1 MADNNGWHIAD
12 RGQSIGPM
20 TLDDLVARLPQ
31 HGGEAALVYGPG
43 LGAWTAA
50 GQVEA
55 VRARLRPPAFPPA
68 PPPSVAPQPPAAPSS
83 SESIDSGSA
92 FSGGGYGGG
101 FSGVPGGGVTSPGGY
116 SAPPPAA
123 RASAFA
129 KPRSDSIDYKIH
141 GSEMQFVEVTLD
153 PGETVIAEAG
163 GMMYMTAG
171 VQMQT
176 VLGDPS
182 APQGGFLK
190 KAMTAGKRMLT
201 GESLFMT
208 TFTANLSAGRKET
221 VAFASPY
228 PGKIIP
234 MHLDQMGRELIC
246 QKDAFLCAAKGVTVG
261 IAFQKKIGAAL
272 FGGEG
277 FIMQRL
283 TGDGIAM
290 VHAGG
295 TIIERELIH
304 GETLKLDTGCLV
316 ALMPTVSYDIQFA
329 GGIKNALFGG
339 EGLFLATLTGP
350 GKIWIQSLPFSRLA
364 GRVLANASGLG
375 GKSRDEGSLL
385 GNLGGFLGNSD

>member
-12 RGQSIGPM
+12 RGQAIGPM
-20 TLDDLVARLPQ
+20 TLDDLVARLPH

-43 LGAWTAA
+43 LGAWTPA
-50 GQVEA
+50 GQVE
-55 VRARLRPPAFPPA
+55 VIRARFIAAPPPPPVAPA
-68 PPPSVAPQPPAAPSS
+68 PPMPPGA
-83 SESIDSGSA
+83 
-92 FSGGGYGGG
+92 GGY
-101 FSGVPGGGVTSPGGY
+101 VPTGNISGGY
-116 SAPPPAA
+116 SSAPTAA
-123 RASAFA
+123 PASAFGR
-129 KPRSDSIDYKIH
+129 PRSDVIDYQIH
-141 GSEMQFVEVTLD
+141 GSEMQFVEIQLD

-176 VLGDPS
+176 VFGDPS
-182 APQGGFLK
+182 QQQGGFFGK
-190 KAMTAGKRMLT
+190 VMSAGKRMLT

-234 MHLDQMGRELIC
+234 MHLDKLGGELIC
-246 QKDAFLCAAKGVTVG
+246 QKDAFLCAAKGVQVG
-261 IAFQKKIGAAL
+261 IAFQKKIAAAL

-290 VHAGG
+290 IHAGG
-295 TIIERELIH
+295 TIVEKELTH

-316 ALMPTVSYDIQFA
+316 ALMPTVNYDIQFA

-350 GKIWIQSLPFSRLA
+350 GKVWMQSLPFSRLA
-364 GRVLANASGLG
+364 GRVLANASGIG
-375 GKSRDEGSLL
+375 RGKDEGSLL
-385 GNLGGFLGNSD
+385 GNLGGLLGNSD